1 MANGTLKVSNIET
14 SSGSGTITLG
24 QSGETLS
31 VPSGATFSA
40 TAGTMTGQNY
50 PAFHARLNSNQDIS
64 NAATTK
70 VQCGTEELD
79 TNNMYDNTTNYRFTP
94 TVAGNYYVYA
104 QANLSSNANTQFV
117 HGNIDIQKNGSS
129 IVIYDHNLQS
139 NPGNGLSVQGNR
151 IIEMNGSSDYLE
163 LFVLMNTNN
172 STQRIFGGSTGTTF
186 FGAYRIGA

>member
-1 MANGTLKVSNIET
+1 MSKLET
-14 SSGSGTITLG
+14 NTIDTVSGTTNLVIGSTN
-24 QSGETLS
+24 SSTVTFEN
-31 VPSGATFSA
+31 GAV
-40 TAGTMTGQNY
+40 TGHMY

-64 NAATTK
+64 NAVTTK

-79 TNNMYDNTTNYRFTP
+79 TDGYYDNATNYRFTP
-94 TVAGNYYVYA
+94 LVAGKYYVYA
-104 QANLSSNANTQFV
+104 QANLSANANTNFV
-117 HGNIDIQKNGSS
+117 HGNIDLQKNGSS

-151 IIEMNGSSDYLE
+151 IIDMNGSTDYLE
-163 LFVLMNTNN
+163 FFVLMNTNN

>member
-1 MANGTLKVSNIET
+1 MATLFVDKIDPQSGTSLTIG
-14 SSGSGTITLG
+14 SSGDTVALTSGVK
-24 QSGETLS
+24 QSNL
-31 VPSGATFSA
+31 
-40 TAGTMTGQNY
+40 MY

-64 NAATTK
+64 NGVTTK

-79 TNNMYDNTTNYRFTP
+79 TDNMYDNTTNYRFTP
-94 TVAGNYYVYA
+94 TIAGNYYVYA
-104 QANLSSNANTQFV
+104 QANLSSSANTQFV
-117 HGNIDIQKNGSS
+117 HGNIDIKKNGSS
-129 IVIYDHNLQS
+129 IVIYDHNLQGY
-139 NPGNGLSVQGNR
+139 PGNGLSVQGNR

>member
-1 MANGTLKVSNIET
+1 MAGILKVDKYQDFNGNDIMT
-14 SSGSGTITLG
+14 SDGSGSITI
-24 QSGETLS
+24 
-31 VPSGATFSA
+31 PSGVVS
-40 TAGTMTGQNY
+40 GQNY

-64 NAATTK
+64 NAVTTK

-79 TNNMYDNTTNYRFTP
+79 TDNMYDNTTNYRFTP

-104 QANLSSNANTQFV
+104 QANLSSSANTQFV
-117 HGNIDIQKNGSS
+117 HGNIDLQKNGSS

-151 IIEMNGSSDYLE
+151 IIDMNGSTDYLE
-163 LFVLMNTNN
+163 FFVLMNTNN

>member
-1 MANGTLKVSNIET
+1 MANGTLKVGTITT

-24 QSGETLS
+24 QSGETLALG
-31 VPSGATFSA
+31 SGVTSKFN
-40 TAGTMTGQNY
+40 Q

-64 NAATTK
+64 NAVTTK

-104 QANLSSNANTQFV
+104 QANLSSNANTNFV

-139 NPGNGLSVQGNR
+139 NPGVGLSVQGNR